1 MLDRGANPYIRDAEG
16 VTHFDRYSL
25 FNLKNLPSVKSAFF
39 TTKKHPIG
47 DHSEP
52 WCYTPG
58 VYDGNF
64 IKVIHGKKDIEVI
77 AKGGEGTVIRGDF
90 YGPAAYKFVEMTG
103 LNLHE
108 NYDNNTAEMAG
119 RLMEM
124 ETQSKVMETPGDA
137 ILPLEAHYR

>member
-16 VTHFDRYSL
+16 ETNFDRYDLS
-25 FNLKNLPSVKSAFF
+25 NLNNLPSVQSAFF
-39 TTKKHPIG
+39 TTKVHPIG
-47 DHSEP
+47 NNSEP
-52 WCYTPG
+52 WCYNLG
-58 VYDGNF
+58 VYDGKF
-64 IKVIHGKKDIEVI
+64 SKVIDGKKNIEVI
-77 AKGGEGTVIRGDF
+77 AKGGEGTVVRGDF
-90 YGPAAYKFVEMTG
+90 NGPAAYKFVEMTG

-137 ILPLEAHYR
+137 VLPLEAHYR